1 MVSAMVING
10 GSSVFLILTSHRL
23 RRVQQTRRHRRR
35 KPRRHAPIRRN
46 IRPRTLQ
53 TAPILTN
60 SRTTPVIVLDA
71 PSLRET
77 PPPHQTAE
85 TVKSRVITLHILLS
99 AERQATV
106 VTPHPAGT
114 TLPIFRH
121 IRYLP
126 LIVRDAASGMF
137 RQIHQDT
144 FGMRRHP
151 LPVHGN
157 HAANVD

>member
-53 TAPILTN
+53 TAPSLTN

-106 VTPHPAGT
+106 VTPTPCRNDIANLPAYS
-114 TLPIFRH
+114 LSAVDSARRRERH
-121 IRYLP
+121 VSP
-126 LIVRDAASGMF
+126 NTSGHVRDAQAPAP
-137 RQIHQDT
+137 RP
-144 FGMRRHP
+144 R
-151 LPVHGN
+151 
-157 HAANVD
+157 